1 MMRRMGV
8 AMVSLTLMVG
18 CASAG
23 DGSGRPSG
31 SIPPASVSASGTGG
45 GNGTL
50 YTSVDSPR
58 TTDQFPG
65 WTTTITAHPINV
77 DGSLGPATEVL
88 SGPADDT
95 SYPGVIDGVG
105 GNVVTGSFTN
115 YWTTDVELRSAGQ
128 VTAKVSAPRWCG
140 GEGLS
145 GNLCVLLDDA
155 RMARTTELGRDPIS
169 GAGPTEAS
177 ILISSLVDGSA
188 LAEWG
193 PVPDL
198 TTMLGTESPDEV
210 LLVTYEYRTVDQP
223 AGPSTVLRMDTTD
236 GSTTEV
242 ATSPDGWSPLCPVGR
257 DSVLGFTLQDIPS
270 EDVIR
275 TTATSVLLGPGT
287 IADIRWDVE
296 DTVGCSADG
305 RFLYLED
312 TPEPPTGE
320 ADGSEAPN
328 PPTTVERITLADG
341 TSETVAVLEPGV
353 RTLRITR

>member
-1 MMRRMGV
+1 MRRVGV
-8 AMVSLTLMVG
+8 ALVSLMLMVG
-18 CASAG
+18 CAPSG
-23 DGSGRPSG
+23 DGSGRQSG
-31 SIPPASVSASGTGG
+31 SIPPASGSASSTPG

-58 TTDQFPG
+58 TTSESPG
-65 WTTTITAHPINV
+65 WTTTISAHPVNV

-115 YWTTDVELRSAGQ
+115 YWTTDIELRSSGQ
-128 VTAKVSAPRWCG
+128 VTAQVSAPRWCG
-140 GEGLS
+140 GEGLGGS
-145 GNLCVLLDDA
+145 LCVLLDDV
-155 RMARTTELGRDPIS
+155 RMARTTELGRDPIT

-177 ILISSLVDGSA
+177 ILISSLVDGSG

-198 TTMLGTESPDEV
+198 ITMLGVESPDEV
-210 LLVTYEYRTVDQP
+210 LLVTYEYRTADQP

-236 GSTTEV
+236 GSTTEL

-270 EDVIR
+270 GDVIR
-275 TTATSVLLGPGT
+275 TMATAVLLGPGT

-312 TPEPPTGE
+312 TPDPQSGE
-320 ADGSEAPN
+320 TDGSESPN
-328 PPTTVERITLADG
+328 PPTTVERIALGDG
-341 TSETVAVLEPGV
+341 TSETVAVLDPGV
-353 RTLRITR
+353 RVLRMTR